1 MRAKIIAVL
10 SEKGGPGKTSTS
22 TNVSSCLKVR
32 HGLKVLLVDYDPQGS
47 ASSWAASRD
56 KGEGD
61 PGVIPV
67 VSIGANLARDLPAI
81 AGGYDVVVID
91 GKPAL
96 DALMTAALKVADLV
110 VIPVQ
115 PSPYDIWATE
125 PTINLI
131 KERQE
136 LADGRPLAAILVSQA
151 IPGTRLAGEIRAH
164 LKSYDL
170 PVLDAQTCK
179 RQAYIKGVA
188 AGESVMDLPANDPAR
203 QEIEAVTTEILA
215 LLEAQQ

>member
-22 TNVSSCLKVR
+22 TNVSSCLKVK

-47 ASSWAASRD
+47 ASSWAASRE

-61 PGVIPV
+61 TGVIPV

-110 VIPVQ
+110 LIPVQ

-203 QEIEAVTTEILA
+203 QEIEAVTTEVLA

>member
-1 MRAKIIAVL
+1 MRAKIIAVVN
-10 SEKGGPGKTSTS
+10 EKGGPGKSTTS
-22 TNVSSCLKVR
+22 TNLSSCMKVK

-67 VSIGANLARDLPAI
+67 ISMGSNLARDLPAI
-81 AGGYDVVVID
+81 AGGYDVVIID
-91 GKPAL
+91 GKPSM
-96 DALMTAALKVADLV
+96 DARMTAALKVADLV
-110 VIPVQ
+110 IIPVQ

-125 PTINLI
+125 PTIDLV

-136 LADGRPLAAILVSQA
+136 LANGRPLAVTLVSQA
-151 IPGTRLAGEIRAH
+151 IPGTRLEGAVRRQLE
-164 LKSYDL
+164 SYEL
-170 PVLDAQTCK
+170 PVLEAQTCK
-179 RQAYIKGVA
+179 RQAFITGVT
-188 AGESVMDLPANDPAR
+188 AGESVMDLPAKDPAR
-203 QEIEAVTTEILA
+203 QEIEAVTEEVLA

>member
-56 KGEGD
+56 KGEND
-61 PGVIPV
+61 PGIIPV

-136 LADGRPLAAILVSQA
+136 LAEGRPLAAILVSQA

>member
-56 KGEGD
+56 KGEDD

-110 VIPVQ
+110 IIPVQ

-188 AGESVMDLPANDPAR
+188 AGESVMDLPANDQAR
-203 QEIEAVTTEILA
+203 QEIEAVTTEVLA

>member
-56 KGEGD
+56 KGEDD

-110 VIPVQ
+110 IIPVQ

-164 LKSYDL
+164 LKSYEL

-203 QEIEAVTTEILA
+203 QEIEAVTTAVLA

>member
-22 TNVSSCLKVR
+22 TNVSSCLKVK

-56 KGEGD
+56 KGEDD

-67 VSIGANLARDLPAI
+67 FSIGANLARDLPAI

-110 VIPVQ
+110 IIPVQ

-203 QEIEAVTTEILA
+203 QEIEAVTTEVLA

>member
-56 KGEGD
+56 KGEDD

-110 VIPVQ
+110 IIPVQ

-164 LKSYDL
+164 LKSYEL

-203 QEIEAVTTEILA
+203 QEIEAVTTEVLA

>member
-1 MRAKIIAVL
+1 MRAKIIAVV
-10 SEKGGPGKTSTS
+10 SEKGGPGKSTS
-22 TNVSSCLKVR
+22 STNLSSCLKVK

-47 ASSWAASRD
+47 ASNWAASRD
-56 KGEGD
+56 KGEND

-81 AGGYDVVVID
+81 ASGYDVVVID

-110 VIPVQ
+110 IIPVQ

-125 PTINLI
+125 PTIALVR
-131 KERQE
+131 ERQE
-136 LADGRPLAAILVSQA
+136 LADGRPLAVTLVSQA
-151 IPGTRLAGEIRAH
+151 IPGTRLAGAIRDQ
-164 LKSYDL
+164 LESYGL
-170 PVLDAQTCK
+170 PVLAAQTCK

-188 AGESVMDLPANDPAR
+188 AGESVMDLPASDPAR
-203 QEIEAVTTEILA
+203 QEIEAVTTEVLA

>member
-1 MRAKIIAVL
+1 MRAKIIAVV
-10 SEKGGPGKTSTS
+10 SEKGGPGKTTTSTS
-22 TNVSSCLKVR
+22 LSSCLKVR

-47 ASSWAASRD
+47 ASNWAASRD

-96 DALMTAALKVADLV
+96 DALMAAALKVADLV
-110 VIPVQ
+110 IIPVQ
-115 PSPYDIWATE
+115 PSPYDIWASE
-125 PTINLI
+125 PTINLV

-136 LADGRPLAAILVSQA
+136 LADGKPIAVTLVSQA
-151 IPGTRLAGEIRAH
+151 IPNTKLAGEIREH
-164 LKSYDL
+164 LESYGL
-170 PVLDAQTCK
+170 PVLNAQTCK
-179 RQAYIKGVA
+179 RQAYIKGVG
-188 AGESVMDLPANDPAR
+188 AGESVMDLPATDPAR
-203 QEIEAVTTEILA
+203 QEIEAITAEVLA
-215 LLEAQQ
+215 LLETQQ

>member
-56 KGEGD
+56 QGEDD

-110 VIPVQ
+110 IIPVQ

-164 LKSYDL
+164 LKSYEL

-203 QEIEAVTTEILA
+203 QEIEAVTTAVLA

>member
-56 KGEGD
+56 KGEDD

-110 VIPVQ
+110 IIPVQ

-203 QEIEAVTTEILA
+203 QEIEAVTTEVLA

>member
-1 MRAKIIAVL
+1 MKAKVIGVL

-22 TNVSSCLKVR
+22 TNVSSCLKVK

-56 KGEGD
+56 KGDSD

-67 VSIGANLARDLPAI
+67 VTMGATLARDLPKI
-81 AGGYDVVVID
+81 AGSYDVVVID
-91 GKPAL
+91 GKPAI
-96 DALMTAALKVADLV
+96 DPLMAAALKVADLV

-131 KERQE
+131 KDRQE
-136 LADGRPLAAILVSQA
+136 MADGKPIAVTLVSQA
-151 IPGTRLAGEIRAH
+151 IPGTVLEGAIREQLA
-164 LKSYDL
+164 SYGL
-170 PVLDAQTCK
+170 PVLKAQTCK

-188 AGESVMDLPANDPAR
+188 LGESVMDLSPNDPAR
-203 QEIEAVTTEILA
+203 QEIEAVTAEILDI
-215 LLEAQQ
+215 LGMQQ

>member
-110 VIPVQ
+110 IIPVQ

-203 QEIEAVTTEILA
+203 QEIEAVTTEVLA